1 LRRNGCPRRANL
13 NPQGTCPEHPRF
25 AQVFAASDDALNGSS
40 DCSWPPDRL
49 RKIKGCSNMI
59 YLSEKGVK
67 FVLDIAIFLAGLAVI
82 AIALYLTH

>member
-1 LRRNGCPRRANL
+1 LRWFAFAIGHGSFA
-13 NPQGTCPEHPRF
+13 RF
-25 AQVFAASDDALNGSS
+25 AGSCGGS
-40 DCSWPPDRL
+40 WLTRTGWCGMNERGSSWPPDRL

-82 AIALYLTH
+82 AAALYLTH